1 MSTTAVPVVVVASI
15 VTVALVR
22 DELKVVVFTYLGLR
36 ELVVVVGIQP
46 STLDYNRLSPDST
59 VRVDRQP

>member
-15 VTVALVR
+15 VTVALVC

-46 STLDYNRLSPDST
+46 RMLDYNRLSPDST